1 MEDTWNLS
9 SVAHEYPPSGELCDS
24 VPASLLMNLHFL
36 DADPPL
42 LHEPCHLLPWEP
54 SLLLQLRL
62 QRLHLDRPEGRGV
75 HSRSTPARF
84 SPLTASL
91 SPEKQKPHKQKK
103 TDVQQQNK
111 QEKNLD
117 WTPLYVLHV
126 VWGHMRADSIHT
138 KQSTQVTPERLDKPV
153 SPLRDAHL
161 LTISLS
167 GLSELSPFW
176 DFPVV

>member
-1 MEDTWNLS
+1 MGDTWNLS
-9 SVAHEYPPSGELCDS
+9 SVAREYSPSGELCDS

-42 LHEPCHLLPWEP
+42 LHEPCHLLPREP
-54 SLLLQLRL
+54 GLLLQLRL

-75 HSRSTPARF
+75 HFHSTPAHF

-91 SPEKQKPHKQKK
+91 SPEKQKSHKQKK
-103 TDVQQQNK
+103 QMCSSKTNRRKISTGLFTSYMWPQATR
-111 QEKNLD
+111 EH
-117 WTPLYVLHV
+117 TPSNQAEHPC
-126 VWGHMRADSIHT
+126 HT
-138 KQSTQVTPERLDKPV
+138 RKADKPI

-167 GLSELSPFW
+167 GLLRLSPFW
-176 DFPVV
+176 DFLVA